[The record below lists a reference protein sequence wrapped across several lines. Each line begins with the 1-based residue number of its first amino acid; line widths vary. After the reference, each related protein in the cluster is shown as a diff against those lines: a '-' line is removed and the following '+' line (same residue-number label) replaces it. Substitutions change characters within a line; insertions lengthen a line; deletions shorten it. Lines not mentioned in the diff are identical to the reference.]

1 MNRYNVANPKIH
13 VVYDGRNVD
22 LTFAELFPTE
32 RLQSIGISEG
42 TEATAGTLNQTQV
55 RTALAQH
62 FDVGVG
68 EFNDHHVDFAE
79 NGNITVRPNTEF
91 GGV

>member
-1 MNRYNVANPKIH
+1 MNRYNAANPKIH
-13 VVYDGRNVD
+13 VVYNGQNVD
-22 LTFAELFPTE
+22 LTFAELFPQE
-32 RLQSIGISEG
+32 RLRGIGIPEG
-42 TEATAGTLNQTQV
+42 TEAAAGTLNQTQV

-62 FDVGVG
+62 FDVGIN

-91 GGV
+91 GS